1 MKNMKKYIK
10 PAMKVYEVKTS
21 QILAG
26 SLIVDNTNVEEEYGE
41 SQ

>member
-1 MKNMKKYIK
+1 MKNMKMYIK

-26 SLIVDNTNVEEEYGE
+26 SLQVDETELGSGYGT

>member
-10 PAMKVYEVKTS
+10 PAMMVYEVKTS

>member
-26 SLIVDNTNVEEEYGE
+26 SENIVENEIGSGYGT

>member
-1 MKNMKKYIK
+1 MKYMKKYIK

-26 SLIVDNTNVEEEYGE
+26 SLIVDNTNVEEGYEE

>member
-1 MKNMKKYIK
+1 MKKYIK
-10 PAMKVYEVKTS
+10 PAIKVYEVKTS

-26 SLIVDNTNVEEEYGE
+26 SLIVDKTTVEDGYGE

>member
-1 MKNMKKYIK
+1 MKKYIK

-26 SLIVDNTNVEEEYGE
+26 SVDETELGSGYGT

>member
-26 SLIVDNTNVEEEYGE
+26 SLIVDKTSVEEGYEE

>member
-10 PAMKVYEVKTS
+10 PAMNVYEVKTS

-26 SLIVDNTNVEEEYGE
+26 SLIVDNTNVEEGYEE

>member
-1 MKNMKKYIK
+1 MKKYIK
-10 PAMKVYEVKTS
+10 PAMNIYEVKTL

-26 SLIVDNTNVEEEYGE
+26 SLKVDETEIGSGYGT

>member
-10 PAMKVYEVKTS
+10 PAMKVYKVKTS

-26 SLIVDNTNVEEEYGE
+26 SENIVENEIGSGYGT

>member
-26 SLIVDNTNVEEEYGE
+26 SLIVDNTNMEEGYEE

>member
-21 QILAG
+21 EILAG
-26 SLIVDNTNVEEEYGE
+26 SLIVDKTSVEEEYGE

>member
-10 PAMKVYEVKTS
+10 PAIKVYEVKTS

>member
-1 MKNMKKYIK
+1 MKKYIK

-26 SLIVDNTNVEEEYGE
+26 SLIVDNTNVEEGYEE

>member
-1 MKNMKKYIK
+1 MKKYIK

-21 QILAG
+21 QILAE
-26 SLIVDNTNVEEEYGE
+26 SLIVDETKVEEGYGE

>member
-26 SLIVDNTNVEEEYGE
+26 SLIVDNTNMEEGYGE

>member
-26 SLIVDNTNVEEEYGE
+26 SLIVDNTNVEEGYEE

>member
-1 MKNMKKYIK
+1 MKNMKTYIK

-26 SLIVDNTNVEEEYGE
+26 SLIVDKTNVEEGYGE

>member
-26 SLIVDNTNVEEEYGE
+26 SLIVDNTNLEEGYEE

>member
-26 SLIVDNTNVEEEYGE
+26 SLIVDNTNVEE
-41 SQ
+41 

>member
-26 SLIVDNTNVEEEYGE
+26 SLIVDNTNVEEGYGE

>member
-1 MKNMKKYIK
+1 MKKYIK
-10 PAMKVYEVKTS
+10 PAIKVYEVKTS

-26 SLIVDNTNVEEEYGE
+26 SQKVDETNVEDEYGE

>member
-26 SLIVDNTNVEEEYGE
+26 SENIDETEIGSGYGT

>member
-26 SLIVDNTNVEEEYGE
+26 SENIDQTELGSGYGT

>member
-1 MKNMKKYIK
+1 MKYMKKYIK

-26 SLIVDNTNVEEEYGE
+26 SENIDRTEIGSGYGT

>member
-26 SLIVDNTNVEEEYGE
+26 SLIVDNTNVEEGYSE

>member
-26 SLIVDNTNVEEEYGE
+26 SENIVENELGSGYGT

>member
-1 MKNMKKYIK
+1 MKKYIK
-10 PAMKVYEVKTS
+10 SAMKVYEVKTF

-26 SLIVDNTNVEEEYGE
+26 SLQLDETYFGSGYGT

>member
-26 SLIVDNTNVEEEYGE
+26 SLIVDNTNLEEGYEE
-41 SQ
+41 SR

>member
-26 SLIVDNTNVEEEYGE
+26 SENIVETEIGSGYGT

>member
-1 MKNMKKYIK
+1 MKKYIK
-10 PAMKVYEVKTS
+10 PAIKVYEVKTS

-26 SLIVDNTNVEEEYGE
+26 SLIIDKTNVEDEYGE

>member
-26 SLIVDNTNVEEEYGE
+26 SGNVDETELVDGVGE

>member
-10 PAMKVYEVKTS
+10 PAMKAYEVKTYP
-21 QILAG
+21 ILAG
-26 SLIVDNTNVEEEYGE
+26 SLIVDKTSVEEEYGE

>member
-21 QILAG
+21 QSLAG
-26 SLIVDNTNVEEEYGE
+26 SLQVDDTERASGYGT